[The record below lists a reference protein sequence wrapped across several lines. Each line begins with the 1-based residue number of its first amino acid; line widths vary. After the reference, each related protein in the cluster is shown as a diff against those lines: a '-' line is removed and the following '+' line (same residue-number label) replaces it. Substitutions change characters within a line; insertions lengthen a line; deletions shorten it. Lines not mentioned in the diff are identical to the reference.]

1 MSARTIVATR
11 VVGNADDMSGDVSM
25 IAHLAFARDK
35 RGNEEEASAR
45 HLALLPREA
54 LELDLSDPMQRMFG
68 GYELLELIGEGGM
81 GVVYRARQIGLDR
94 EVAVKL
100 LAAGPWA
107 STEFVERFRR
117 EAQNAARMQ
126 HPNIVAIYEV
136 GDAEELQFFS
146 MRLVR
151 GDSLAATLRRD
162 GKLPA
167 MRAAQLLRTI
177 AEAVD
182 YAHRLGVLHL
192 DLKPANVL
200 LDENGT
206 PHVADFGLARR
217 LDQGLAADNNEVSGT
232 PSYMAPEQATAGA
245 QKITQATDIW
255 GLGAVLYELVTGE
268 PPFLASTAH
277 GTLRLVVEG
286 VLRNPRH
293 YAPNL
298 PLDLEAIIL
307 KCMSRDVA
315 QRYLCGRALADDL
328 TRFIEGRAVS
338 ARPLNGLQRTARWAR
353 REPKLATT
361 ALLALL
367 ALFVGL
373 AATTQQWRRAESNR
387 ERAEAEKHT
396 AETSA
401 ATANRLLW
409 ESRRSDA
416 LRLQNEGKAFAAL
429 PLLVANVNEQEKY
442 GATTAIE
449 RREIGMIL
457 TQGVTLIDRMIIPDA
472 RPTLSALS
480 PDGSLLAIAFDDV
493 SVRWYDTATL
503 TERGRID
510 LSAEPTSDNSMRVP
524 MFARFVDNHR
534 LLVTLEWL
542 SYQVAPSNND
552 SFLIDLD
559 TAQLVAPPKT
569 FADFANADFAADGRY
584 AILFNHSGA
593 GQAWQVDP
601 WRPISNFF
609 SIDRENKVS
618 NPILIGPGGR
628 HMVHFSASMSGLVV
642 MDLGVQSVEH
652 EIAELKDKRF
662 TAWQESHDGKTLA
675 LGDEDG
681 RVYLVDLDSR
691 ITRSLPLPAGSQ
703 VTWVAFSEDDAWF
716 AAARQDGAAFAFD
729 AASGNPLHSGE
740 LRHDFDLRFIAV
752 SHRDNFVI
760 ASGAGESVMW
770 RMPEQGSVGGGTYAT
785 RVLANPTPSAHAGLY
800 WAGVSM
806 TAGLLATADMDGEVR
821 LWRLPRD
828 ASIGARAGWVNT
840 GGWQFDGAHV
850 ADVAYDHVRVVSAQG
865 TAATDWVRLPQ
876 PVLFAELVDAARTLV
891 AVCGHMLYV
900 FDATTMQPRYA
911 PIELPATPQQNLAV
925 DDVGA
930 TLLLAFGHNGEQG
943 FEERIM
949 TVALATGKIRDF
961 VDHVSGPIRRL
972 AFSPDGRDVLVVGPP
987 NAETQVYDAKT
998 RQRVGAYA
1006 HDREQPVLSAQFTAD
1021 SKMVWLVTRSTEE
1034 SDANNATLLFWNI
1047 ATNKIDETRRIAG
1060 AWPVG
1065 LTTLDRAPLL
1075 ATRDA
1080 LVLDPG
1086 VPQERR
1092 SAPLHGGGE
1101 PSATSAVSRDG
1112 RLIAYARSRGVQL
1125 YDVETMAAVG
1135 PPLEVNWRTL
1145 DSIDDLAFDPEGRSL
1160 LAVLG
1165 RSRSWFVWPI
1175 ASDTRRLDA
1184 LRQDADLLSPSIAG
1198 PRLLRMTSV
1207 DEHAHLRAADP
1218 GAWSAHDTRPTPVTA
1233 RIALRNAIPRRD
1245 PDTNPLLLD
1254 LTSGYSMGPLSMRK
1268 GTDTVLTDLVILP
1281 IGVARLDG
1289 VDFDIRGGIEL
1300 RQRST
1305 GHGSHA
1311 LQSAATG
1318 ISVPPVPVAAFHVLI
1333 FAALALPEPSERL
1346 YADVR
1351 LHYRDGTQALLPIR
1365 TQREVSGMTDRDRPT
1380 PIGWASII
1388 RLLMVGDFHNQIYS
1402 NPRLP
1407 NPYPEKVIASL
1418 DLETSND
1425 GWAEPMFIAVT
1436 AEPVRAPTAEPRN
1449 TND

>member
-1 MSARTIVATR
+1 VNASRTIVATQ
-11 VVGNADDMSGDVSM
+11 VIADPDALSGDVSI
-25 IAHLAFARDK
+25 IAHLAFARAK
-35 RGNEEEASAR
+35 RSDDEDAGTR
-45 HLALLPREA
+45 HLALLPKET
-54 LELDLSDPMQRMFG
+54 LELDLSDPAQRMFG

-81 GVVYRARQIGLDR
+81 GVVYRARQTGLDR

-107 STEFVERFRR
+107 STEFIERFRR

-151 GDSLAATLRRD
+151 GDSLAAVLRRD
-162 GKLPA
+162 GKMPA
-167 MRAAQLLRTI
+167 LRAAQLLRTI

-200 LDENGT
+200 LDETGT

-232 PSYMAPEQATAGA
+232 PSYMAPEQATAGS

-286 VLRNPRH
+286 MLRNPRR
-293 YAPNL
+293 YTPNL

-315 QRYLCGRALADDL
+315 RRYASGRALAEDL

-338 ARPLNGLQRTARWAR
+338 ARPLNGLQRTARWTR

-367 ALFVGL
+367 ALLAGL

-387 ERAEAEKHT
+387 ERAEAEKHI

-416 LRLQNEGKAFAAL
+416 MRLQNEGKAFAAL
-429 PLLVANVNEQEKY
+429 PLLVANVTEQEKS
-442 GATTAIE
+442 AAPSAIE

-457 TQGVTLIDRMIIPDA
+457 KQGVTLIDRMIVPDA

-480 PDGSLLAIAFDDV
+480 PDGSLLAIGFDDI

-503 TERGRID
+503 TERGRVD
-510 LSAEPTSDNSMRVP
+510 LSAEPTSDNSMRAP
-524 MFARFVDNHR
+524 MFARFIDNHR

-542 SYQVAPSNND
+542 SYMVAPSNND

-559 TAQLVAPPKT
+559 TAQLVAPPKA
-569 FADFANADFAADGRY
+569 FADFADANFAADGRN
-584 AILFNHSGA
+584 AILFNHSGS

-601 WRPISNFF
+601 WRPISSFF
-609 SIDRENKVS
+609 PVQWANRAA
-618 NPILIGPGGR
+618 NPILIGLGA
-628 HMVHFSASMSGLVV
+628 HHVVHFSSSMSGLVV
-642 MDLGVQSVEH
+642 MDLGVHPVAH

-691 ITRSLPLPAGSQ
+691 ITRTLPLPAGSD

-729 AASGNPLHSGE
+729 AATGNPLHSGE
-740 LRHDFDLRFIAV
+740 LRHNFDLRFITV

-770 RMPEQGSVGGGTYAT
+770 RMPEQGIVGGGTYAT
-785 RVLANPTPSAHAGLY
+785 RVLANPTPSGHAGLY

-828 ASIGARAGWVNT
+828 PSIGARAGWVL
-840 GGWQFDGAHV
+840 GEGLQFDGVHV
-850 ADVAYDHVRVVSAQG
+850 ADVAYDHVRVATAQG
-865 TAATDWVRLPQ
+865 TAATDWIRLPQ
-876 PVLFAELVDAARTLV
+876 PVLYAELVDAARTLV
-891 AVCGHMLYV
+891 AVSGHELYV
-900 FDATTMQPRYA
+900 FDAKTMQRRYA
-911 PIELPATPQQNLAV
+911 PIELAATPQDLAV
-925 DDVGA
+925 DDAGA

-949 TVALATGKIRDF
+949 SVAVASGEIREF
-961 VDHVSGPIRRL
+961 ADHVSGPIRRL
-972 AFSPDGRDVLVVGPP
+972 AFSPDGHDILVVGPP
-987 NAETQVYDAKT
+987 NATTQIYDALT

-1006 HDREQPVLSAQFTAD
+1006 HDREQPVLAAEFTAD
-1021 SKMVWLVTRSTEE
+1021 SKMAWLVTRSTEE
-1034 SDANNATLLFWNI
+1034 SDANNATLLLWNI
-1047 ATNKIDETRRIAG
+1047 ATNKVDETRRIVG

-1065 LTTLDRAPLL
+1065 LATVDRVPLL
-1075 ATRDA
+1075 ASRDA

-1086 VPQERR
+1086 ASQERR

-1101 PSATSAVSRDG
+1101 PSAISAVSRDG

-1125 YDVETMAAVG
+1125 YDAETMAALG
-1135 PPLEVNWRTL
+1135 PSLEVNWRAQ
-1145 DSIDDLAFDPEGRSL
+1145 DGIADLEFDPEGRSL
-1160 LAVLG
+1160 LARLG
-1165 RSRSWFVWPI
+1165 RSRCWFVWPI
-1175 ASDTRRLDA
+1175 GSDKRSLDA
-1184 LRQDADLLSPSIAG
+1184 LRLDADLLSPSIEG
-1198 PRLLRMTSV
+1198 PRLLRMTSE
-1207 DEHAHLRAADP
+1207 DEHARLRARDP
-1218 GAWSAHDTRPTPVTA
+1218 GAWAAHDARPMPAMA
-1233 RIALRNAIPRRD
+1233 RIALQNAIPQRD

-1254 LTSGYSMGPLSMRK
+1254 LTSGYTLGPLSTRK
-1268 GTDTVLTDLVILP
+1268 GTDTVLTDIVDLP
-1281 IGVARLDG
+1281 VGVARLDG

-1300 RQRST
+1300 RQL
-1305 GHGSHA
+1305 GAGNGSHT
-1311 LQSAATG
+1311 LRSAATG
-1318 ISVPPVPVAAFHVLI
+1318 FSVPPVPVAAFHVLM
-1333 FAALALPEPSERL
+1333 FTALALPEPSERL
-1346 YADVR
+1346 YANVR

-1365 TQREVSGMTDRDRPT
+1365 TQREVPGMTDRDRPT
-1380 PIGWASII
+1380 PVGWAAVK
-1388 RLLMVGDFHNQIYS
+1388 RLMMIGEFHDQIYS

-1407 NPYPEKVIASL
+1407 NPYPEKLIASV
-1418 DLETSND
+1418 DLETSNS
-1425 GWAEPMFIAVT
+1425 GWAEPVFIAVT
-1436 AEPVRAPTAEPRN
+1436 AEPVRAPTAGPRKN
-1449 TND
+1449 H

>member
-1 MSARTIVATR
+1 MSGRTIVAATR
-11 VVGNADDMSGDVSM
+11 VVVDSDDMSGDVSM
-25 IAHLAFARDK
+25 IAHLAFARGK
-35 RGNEEEASAR
+35 RDDEKAGTR
-45 HLALLPREA
+45 HLALLPKET
-54 LELDLSDPMQRMFG
+54 LELDLSDPAQRMFG

-107 STEFVERFRR
+107 SAEFVERFRR

-151 GDSLAATLRRD
+151 GDSLAAVLRRD

-200 LDENGT
+200 IDENGA

-293 YAPNL
+293 FTPNL
-298 PLDLEAIIL
+298 PLDLEAIVL

-315 QRYLCGRALADDL
+315 RRYPSGRALVDDL

-338 ARPLNGLQRTARWAR
+338 ARPLNGLQRTARWAQR
-353 REPKLATT
+353 DPKLALT

-367 ALFVGL
+367 ALLAGL

-387 ERAEAEKHT
+387 DRAEAEKHI
-396 AETSA
+396 AESSA
-401 ATANRLLW
+401 ATAHSLLW

-416 LRLQNEGKAFAAL
+416 LRMQNEGKAFAAL
-429 PLLVANVNEQEKY
+429 PLLVANVTDQEKNN
-442 GATTAIE
+442 APSTIE

-457 TQGVTLIDRMIIPDA
+457 EQGVTLIDRMIIPDA

-480 PDGSLLAIAFDDV
+480 PDGSLLAIGFDDV
-493 SVRWYDTATL
+493 SVRWYDSATL
-503 TERGRID
+503 TERGRVD
-510 LSAEPTSDNSMRVP
+510 LSAEPTSDNSLRAP

-542 SYQVAPSNND
+542 SYMVAPANNEA
-552 SFLIDLD
+552 FLIDLD
-559 TAQLVAPPKT
+559 SAQLVAPPKA
-569 FADFANADFAADGRY
+569 FADFADANFAADGRY
-584 AILFNHSGA
+584 AILFNHSGS

-601 WRPISNFF
+601 WKPISGFF
-609 SIDRENKVS
+609 PVEWANKAA
-618 NPILIGPGGR
+618 NPILIGLGGR
-628 HMVHFSASMSGLVV
+628 HVVHFSSSMSGLVV
-642 MDLGVQSVEH
+642 RDLGSRPSAH
-652 EIAELKDKRF
+652 EIVELKDKRF

-691 ITRSLPLPAGSQ
+691 ITRPLPMPAGSQ

-729 AASGNPLHSGE
+729 AVSGNPLHSGE
-740 LRHDFDLRFIAV
+740 LRHDFDLRFIVV

-770 RMPEQGSVGGGTYAT
+770 RMPEQGIVGGGTYAT

-828 ASIGARAGWVNT
+828 ASIGARAGWVAT
-840 GGWQFDGAHV
+840 GGLLFDGAHV
-850 ADVAYDHVRVVSAQG
+850 ADVAYDQVRVATAQG
-865 TAATDWVRLPQ
+865 SAATDWMRLPQ
-876 PVLFAELVDAARTLV
+876 PVLFAELVDGARTLV
-891 AVCGHMLYV
+891 AICGHMLHV
-900 FDATTMQPRYA
+900 FDARTMQPRYA
-911 PIELPATPQQNLAV
+911 PIELPATPQDLAV
-925 DDVGA
+925 DNVGA
-930 TLLLAFGHNGEQG
+930 TLLLAFGHNGERR
-943 FEERIM
+943 FEERIV
-949 TVALATGKIRDF
+949 TVALATGDIREF

-972 AFSPDGRDVLVVGPP
+972 GFSPDGRDVLVVGPSD
-987 NAETQVYDAKT
+987 AETQVYDAKT
-998 RQRVGAYA
+998 RQRVGVYA
-1006 HDREQPVLSAQFTAD
+1006 HDREQPVLAAQFTAD
-1021 SKMVWLVTRSTEE
+1021 SKMAWLVTRSTEE
-1034 SDANNATLLFWNI
+1034 DDANNATLLFWNI
-1047 ATNKIDETRRIAG
+1047 ATNKIDETRRMAG
-1060 AWPVG
+1060 VWPVG
-1065 LTTLDRAPLL
+1065 LTTLDRVPLL
-1075 ATRDA
+1075 ATRDV

-1086 VPQERR
+1086 GSQERR
-1092 SAPLHGGGE
+1092 SAPLHVGGE
-1101 PSATSAVSRDG
+1101 PSAISAVSRDG

-1135 PPLEVNWRTL
+1135 PPLEVNWRTQ
-1145 DSIDDLAFDPEGRSL
+1145 DGIVNLAFDPEGRSL
-1160 LAVLG
+1160 LAELG

-1184 LRQDADLLSPSIAG
+1184 LEMDADLLSPSIEG

-1207 DEHAHLRAADP
+1207 DEHARLRARDP
-1218 GAWSAHDTRPTPVTA
+1218 GAWSAHDTRPTPAIA
-1233 RIALRNAIPRRD
+1233 RAALQNAIPRRD
-1245 PDTNPLLLD
+1245 PDMSPLLLD
-1254 LTSGYSMGPLSMRK
+1254 LTSGYSLGPLSMRK
-1268 GTDTVLTDLVILP
+1268 GTDTVLTDLVTLP

-1300 RQRST
+1300 RQQNT
-1305 GHGSHA
+1305 GRGSHG

-1318 ISVPPVPVAAFHVLI
+1318 ISVPPVPVAAFHVLM
-1333 FAALALPEPSERL
+1333 FSALALPEASERL
-1346 YADVR
+1346 YASVR
-1351 LHYRDGTQALLPIR
+1351 LHYRDGSQALLPIR
-1365 TQREVSGMTDRDRPT
+1365 TQREVPGATDHDRPT
-1380 PIGWASII
+1380 PVGWASIVQ
-1388 RLLMVGDFHNQIYS
+1388 LMMIGEFHNQIYS

-1407 NPYPEKVIASL
+1407 NPYPEKLIVSL
-1418 DLETSND
+1418 DLETSD
-1425 GWAEPMFIAVT
+1425 TGWAEPVFIAVT
-1436 AEPVRAPTAEPRN
+1436 AEPVRAPTAEPRKSQ
-1449 TND
+1449 D

>member
-1 MSARTIVATR
+1 VNASRTIVATQ
-11 VVGNADDMSGDVSM
+11 VIADPDALSGDVSI
-25 IAHLAFARDK
+25 IAHLAFARAK
-35 RGNEEEASAR
+35 RSDDEDAGTR
-45 HLALLPREA
+45 HLALLPKET
-54 LELDLSDPMQRMFG
+54 LELDLSDPAQRMFG

-81 GVVYRARQIGLDR
+81 GVVYRARQTGLDR

-107 STEFVERFRR
+107 STEFIERFRR

-151 GDSLAATLRRD
+151 GDSLAAVLRRD
-162 GKLPA
+162 GKMPA
-167 MRAAQLLRTI
+167 LRAAQLLRTI

-200 LDENGT
+200 LDETGT

-232 PSYMAPEQATAGA
+232 PSYMAPEQATAGS
-245 QKITQATDIW
+245 QRITQATDIW

-286 VLRNPRH
+286 MLRNPRR
-293 YAPNL
+293 YTPNL

-315 QRYLCGRALADDL
+315 RRYASGRALAEDL

-338 ARPLNGLQRTARWAR
+338 ARPLNGLQRTARWTR

-367 ALFVGL
+367 ALLAGL

-387 ERAEAEKHT
+387 ERAEAEKHI

-409 ESRRSDA
+409 ESRRGDA
-416 LRLQNEGKAFAAL
+416 LRLQTEGKAFAAL
-429 PLLVANVNEQEKY
+429 PLLVANVTEQEKS
-442 GATTAIE
+442 AAPSAIE

-457 TQGVTLIDRMIIPDA
+457 KQGVTLIDRMIVPDA

-480 PDGSLLAIAFDDV
+480 PDGSLLAIGFDDI

-503 TERGRID
+503 TERGRVD
-510 LSAEPTSDNSMRVP
+510 LSAEPTSDNSMRAP
-524 MFARFVDNHR
+524 MFARFIDNHR

-542 SYQVAPSNND
+542 SYMVAPSNND

-559 TAQLVAPPKT
+559 TAQLVAPPKA
-569 FADFANADFAADGRY
+569 FADFADANFAADGRY
-584 AILFNHSGA
+584 AILFNHSGS

-601 WRPISNFF
+601 WRPISSFF
-609 SIDRENKVS
+609 PVQWANRAA
-618 NPILIGPGGR
+618 NPILIGLGA
-628 HMVHFSASMSGLVV
+628 HHVVHFSSSMSGLVV
-642 MDLGVQSVEH
+642 MDLGVHPVAH

-691 ITRSLPLPAGSQ
+691 ITRPLPLPAGSV

-729 AASGNPLHSGE
+729 AVTGNPLHTGE

-752 SHRDNFVI
+752 SHRDNSVI

-785 RVLANPTPSAHAGLY
+785 RIFANPTPSAHAGLY
-800 WAGVSM
+800 WAGDSM

-828 ASIGARAGWVNT
+828 ASIGSRAGWVPT
-840 GGWQFDGAHV
+840 VGLQFDGAHV
-850 ADVAYDHVRVVSAQG
+850 ADVAYDQVRVALAQG
-865 TAATDWVRLPQ
+865 SAATDWIRLPQ
-876 PVLFAELVDAARTLV
+876 PVLFAELVDGARTLV
-891 AVCGHMLYV
+891 AICGHMLYV
-900 FDATTMQPRYA
+900 FDGRTMQPRYA
-911 PIELPATPQQNLAV
+911 AIDLPATPQDLAV
-925 DDVGA
+925 DDIGE

-943 FEERIM
+943 FEERIVS
-949 TVALATGKIRDF
+949 VALATGDF
-961 VDHVSGPIRRL
+961 RELADHVSGPIRRL
-972 AFSPDGRDVLVVGPP
+972 AFSPDRRDILVVGPP

-1006 HDREQPVLSAQFTAD
+1006 HDREQPVLAAQFTAD
-1021 SKMVWLVTRSTEE
+1021 SKMAWLVTRSTEE
-1034 SDANNATLLFWNI
+1034 NDANNATLLFWNI

-1060 AWPVG
+1060 AWPAG
-1065 LTTLDRAPLL
+1065 LTTLDRVPLL

-1086 VPQERR
+1086 ASQERR

-1101 PSATSAVSRDG
+1101 PSAISAVSRDG

-1125 YDVETMAAVG
+1125 YDAETMAAVG
-1135 PPLEVNWRTL
+1135 PPLEVNWRTQ
-1145 DSIDDLAFDPEGRSL
+1145 DGIGDLAFDPEGGSL
-1160 LAVLG
+1160 LALLG
-1165 RSRSWFVWPI
+1165 KSRSWFVWPI

-1184 LRQDADLLSPSIAG
+1184 LKLDADLLSPSIEG

-1207 DEHAHLRAADP
+1207 DEHARLRARDP
-1218 GAWSAHDTRPTPVTA
+1218 GAWSAHDRRPTPAIA
-1233 RIALRNAIPRRD
+1233 RVALQNAISRRE

-1254 LTSGYSMGPLSMRK
+1254 LTSGYSLGTLSTRK
-1268 GTDTVLTDLVILP
+1268 SIDNVLTDLVTLP

-1289 VDFDIRGGIEL
+1289 VDYDIRGGIEL
-1300 RQRST
+1300 RQQNNDR
-1305 GHGSHA
+1305 GSHG
-1311 LQSAATG
+1311 LPSAATG
-1318 ISVPPVPVAAFHVLI
+1318 IAVPPVPIAAFHVLM
-1333 FAALALPEPSERL
+1333 FAVLALPEPSERL
-1346 YADVR
+1346 YASVR
-1351 LHYRDGTQALLPIR
+1351 LHYRDGSQALLPIR
-1365 TQREVSGMTDRDRPT
+1365 TQREVPGMTDRDRPT
-1380 PIGWASII
+1380 PVGWAQTKVLALIGSF
-1388 RLLMVGDFHNQIYS
+1388 RAQIFS

-1407 NPYPEKVIASL
+1407 NPYPEKLIASL
-1418 DLETSND
+1418 DLETSNS
-1425 GWAEPMFIAVT
+1425 GWAEPVFIAVT
-1436 AEPVRAPTAEPRN
+1436 AEPVRAPTAGPRKN
-1449 TND
+1449 H